1 MLGTNIPELLE
12 GWIATHSSRIAARF
26 KVIRGNNWASWPD
39 QGITLDLEGDKVIG
53 RITVWPAGASSEPWP
68 FADVYAIWVSNG
80 ETPFEWLFQRF
91 STALLDK

>member
-26 KVIRGNNWASWPD
+26 KVIRGNNWAS
-39 QGITLDLEGDKVIG
+39 
-53 RITVWPAGASSEPWP
+53 WPAGASSEPWP

-91 STALLDK
+91 STALLDKWIRELERCQS